1 MIRRLSWVL
10 LLCGSM
16 LGIQAV
22 LAESTA
28 EATIRAA
35 IEKGVPRVRIAE
47 ISPSPITGIYRVTTE
62 QGPVLYS
69 TADGSH
75 FIVGDLYRLTG
86 AGAINVS
93 EEGRAQERVKLLS
106 EIKPEEMV
114 IFPGQPSDHAITI
127 FSDVDCGACRELHKM
142 VPALNK
148 AGIEVRYL
156 AFPREGLSSAT
167 HDKMVSV
174 WCAKERQQAFTDA
187 KAGRKVP
194 TARCSNPVAKEYALG
209 LKLGVQGTPAII
221 LADGQLIPG
230 MVPFENLVAAVKGEP
245 GAVE

>member
-1 MIRRLSWVL
+1 MKVMIRRLSWVL

-93 EEGRAQERVKLLS
+93 EEG
-106 EIKPEEMV
+106 
-114 IFPGQPSDHAITI
+114 
-127 FSDVDCGACRELHKM
+127 AC
-142 VPALNK
+142 
-148 AGIEVRYL
+148 
-156 AFPREGLSSAT
+156 
-167 HDKMVSV
+167 
-174 WCAKERQQAFTDA
+174 
-187 KAGRKVP
+187 
-194 TARCSNPVAKEYALG
+194 
-209 LKLGVQGTPAII
+209 
-221 LADGQLIPG
+221 
-230 MVPFENLVAAVKGEP
+230 P
-245 GAVE
+245 GARQVAE